1 MAIEITHVRFG
12 GTVRTADEIIRY
24 RWVNPES
31 GKVGEIDKPSLVA
44 WLEVKGGEAHVG
56 SGAHRVRV
64 AVVRPGRG
72 TPYLRTHADGLG
84 ANNLVNL
91 DTF

>member
-31 GKVGEIDKPSLVA
+31 GKVGDIDKPSLVA
-44 WLEVKGGEAHVG
+44 WVEVKGGEAFVG
-56 SGAHRVRV
+56 SGADRVRV
-64 AVVRPGRG
+64 AVVRPGRES
-72 TPYLRTHADGLG
+72 PYLRTHADGQG

>member
-1 MAIEITHVRFG
+1 MAIEITKVRFG
-12 GTVRTADEIIRY
+12 GTARTADEIIRY

-44 WLEVKGGEAHVG
+44 WVEVRGGEASVG
-56 SGAHRVRV
+56 SGDDRVRV
-64 AVVRPGRG
+64 TVVRPGRG
-72 TPYLRTHADGLG
+72 NPYLRTHADAQG